1 MNSYLY
7 QNWLIGYREMQSEE
21 KTLNYYLNHLYK
33 PKYDPNLGNIEIQ
46 KKANK
51 FLKPCKSS
59 EEWAKF
65 AYENGLQFE
74 VCKMDGHLVESTL
87 EQDVRKDIVIAFLD
101 EYDRIFMVY
110 LFRQQP
116 NKKYFLFG
124 MKFWEFI
131 EGKDDDDDYTTYW
144 KYIFEPNGNVQVIEW
159 EKDAEEECIWTSK
172 KPLNVENNWQEKP
185 EFGDWEGFFKM
196 KRWADGELDEAFK
209 GKNIT
214 TFVISSKGERISKTN
229 QPYNFLSVERQEKV
243 DNAIAQAKEYDE
255 NGEKEKVFKELEQA
269 FYNLPKPKENYE
281 ASSKIILEIIDYNNL
296 YKNHEE
302 AIRLIDKL
310 EKYLNADNYYLLSLH
325 KGKVYF
331 EAGEKKKSREAFDE
345 FIRKNDEDLLI
356 KEYPEHWKMF
366 RWNM

>member
-1 MNSYLY
+1 MELYLY
-7 QNWLIGYREMQSEE
+7 QNWNRPYREMQSEE
-21 KTLNYYLNHLYK
+21 DTLWYYSYQYK

-51 FLKPCKSS
+51 FLKNCKSS

-65 AYENGLQFE
+65 AYKQELQFK
-74 VCKMDGHLVESTL
+74 VCKMDGHLTEAYL
-87 EQDVRKDIVIAFLD
+87 EQDNIQDITIFFLD
-101 EYDRIFMVY
+101 EYDRVFMY
-110 LFRQQP
+110 YAF
-116 NKKYFLFG
+116 NKENNGNYFLFA
-124 MKFWEFI
+124 MVFWEYI
-131 EGKDDDDDYTTYW
+131 EGKDGDDDYTTYW

-159 EKDAEEECIWTSK
+159 EKDAEEECVWTSK

-209 GKNIT
+209 GQNIT
-214 TFVISSKGERISKTN
+214 TFVTSSKGEQIAKTN

-243 DNAIAQAKEYDE
+243 DNAIAQAKQYDE

-269 FYNLPKPKENYE
+269 FYNLPKPKENYK
-281 ASSKIILEIIDYNNL
+281 ASSEIILKIIDYNNK

-302 AIRLIDKL
+302 AIRLIEKL
-310 EKYLNADNYYLLSLH
+310 EKYLNADNYYLLPLH

-331 EAGEKKKSREAFDE
+331 QAGEKKKSREAFEE
-345 FIRKNDEDLLI
+345 FISKNNEDILI
-356 KEYPEHWKMF
+356 KEYPEHWDMY